1 MHQWPKH
8 RPALPQEYVSVY
20 EDHMAINRGGGTALN
35 RASLWLEEWMHRS
48 VATPSARVV
57 LELGAGNLNHRRF
70 EPHAVRY
77 DAVEPLAH
85 VALGARSTTTQPWKY
100 LGDYDALAN
109 LAMTSGPTYDKV
121 LSVAVL
127 EHLEDL
133 PAVVAAGALLLL
145 PDGTF
150 AAGIPSEGG
159 FLWSAAW
166 RATTGRAFMR
176 RYGLDY
182 ATLMEWEHLN
192 TATEITDVIS
202 TLFHN
207 VSVRR
212 FPGPTLST
220 SLYTAIHARDPDVGA
235 ARAILD
241 RRRTQ
246 T

>member
-1 MHQWPKH
+1 MDQWPKH
-8 RPALPQEYVSVY
+8 RPALPQEYLSVY
-20 EDHMAINRGGGTALN
+20 QDHMAINRGGGTVLN
-35 RASLWLEEWMHRS
+35 RASLWFEEWMHRS
-48 VATPSARVV
+48 VATPAARFV

-77 DAVEPLAH
+77 DAIEPLAEI
-85 VALGARSTTTQPWKY
+85 AMNARSTTTQPWEY
-100 LGDYDALAN
+100 LGGYDALAN
-109 LAMTSGPTYDKV
+109 LAISSGPAYDKV

-133 PAVVAAGALLLL
+133 PAVVAASALLLL
-145 PDGTF
+145 PGGTF

-159 FLWSAAW
+159 FLWNAAW
-166 RATTGRAFMR
+166 KATTGRAFMR

-182 ATLMEWEHLN
+182 ATLMAWEHIN
-192 TATEITDVIS
+192 TAPEITDVIS
-202 TLFHN
+202 TLFHK

-220 SLYTAIHARDPDVGA
+220 SMYTAIHAQDPDVEV
-235 ARAILD
+235 ARNILH
-241 RRRTQ
+241 RRGTQ